1 MLVVDDKKL
10 MQSSSSY
17 LQHNNNKTVQYY
29 EGKEHIIN
37 DCRINQIS
45 SSSSMQCNNNNYD
58 NVALEQYEEQLKQI
72 QRMQLDIH
80 NTLNHSLLSSTSS
93 CNQDNSGNR
102 VSSII
107 TAPSV
112 RNSASKIK
120 DEENNKSS
128 TNVKNKIVLSPI
140 LSINSN
146 NTPTTDSKN
155 KNTTPFSTSSTLKS
169 NYTNNAIISQELD
182 DNNDFDEKH
191 VNGDDDYD
199 TMSNCSIANH
209 NKNSDN
215 LNTDDCYSVENEFI
229 NTDDEIDNDD
239 DSIIKRLEQKYL

>member
-1 MLVVDDKKL
+1 MTVVIGF
-10 MQSSSSY
+10 S
-17 LQHNNNKTVQYY
+17 
-29 EGKEHIIN
+29 
-37 DCRINQIS
+37 
-45 SSSSMQCNNNNYD
+45 
-58 NVALEQYEEQLKQI
+58 
-72 QRMQLDIH
+72 
-80 NTLNHSLLSSTSS
+80 
-93 CNQDNSGNR
+93 
-102 VSSII
+102 
-107 TAPSV
+107 
-112 RNSASKIK
+112 NSASKIK

-128 TNVKNKIVLSPI
+128 TNVKNKIVLSPM

-146 NTPTTDSKN
+146 NASTTLSFSPFTTTTDSKN

-199 TMSNCSIANH
+199 TISNCSIANH